1 MSRVW
6 LGQATTL
13 LALAGLGGWWWRDYS
28 RHRRTGALLYV
39 QRLRAWR
46 LFGLVLFIAGL
57 LLELAPI
64 WTSFDAQAVLAAATV
79 GLGGCTVI
87 VTWLALAAHRR
98 YPGLVPHVDARG
110 QRRQGDRE
118 GK

>member
-6 LGQATTL
+6 LGQTITL
-13 LALAGLGGWWWRDYS
+13 VALAGLGGWWWRDYS
-28 RHRRTGALLYV
+28 RHRRTGAPPYV

-46 LFGLVLFIAGL
+46 LFGLTLFIAGL

-64 WTSFDAQAVLAAATV
+64 WTSFDAQILLAAATV

-98 YPGLVPHVDARG
+98 YRGLVLNVDARG
-110 QRRQGDRE
+110 QRRQGDRD